1 MRPTGRCSRPRTPWP
16 GSGTSSPVA
25 KNFTIRRTSLSIPRR
40 NRWTTPSGRSKR
52 RCGMH
57 VVNVSLG
64 DRSYDIEIGADLG
77 LAGARIQGLGL
88 GNKIALVTNPTVKKL
103 HGRRMVDGLKAAG
116 FLVLSIEVP
125 DGEQYKNLDWAN
137 AVYTAL
143 LTNAFDRTSALVA
156 LGGGVIGDL
165 TGFAAATFMRGV
177 PFIQVPTTLLA
188 MVDSSVGG
196 KTGVNHPM
204 GTNMIGAFY
213 QPKKV
218 LMDLSVLKTLPK
230 EELLA
235 GMAEV
240 IKYGVIRDAAFF
252 DYLDKNREKILSLDP
267 DALTHIIRR
276 SCEIKAEV
284 VSKDEREGGLRAIL
298 NFGHTVGHAVE
309 TAENY
314 AMRHGYTVAIGM
326 VYAARLAHKTG
337 LCDASTPERVEK
349 LIKSYGLPT
358 DLSSLSRKPSVSGL
372 MDTMQLDKK
381 AEGGKVKFVLPK
393 KIGDVVI
400 TKEWDEQHLQ

>member
-1 MRPTGRCSRPRTPWP
+1 
-16 GSGTSSPVA
+16 
-25 KNFTIRRTSLSIPRR
+25 
-40 NRWTTPSGRSKR
+40 
-52 RCGMH
+52 MH
-57 VVNVSLG
+57 TVKVNLG
-64 DRSYDIEIGADLG
+64 DRSYDIEINANLDQ
-77 LAGARIQGLGL
+77 AGARIDGLGC
-88 GNKIALVTNPTVKKL
+88 GRKMALITNPTVKKL
-103 HGRRMVDGLKAAG
+103 YGQRVLASLKAAG
-116 FLVLSIEVP
+116 FIVMIIEIP

-137 AVYTAL
+137 AIYTSL
-143 LTNAFDRTSALVA
+143 LTNFFDRTSALVA

-165 TGFAAATFMRGV
+165 AGFAAATFMRGV

-204 GTNMIGAFY
+204 GKNMIGAFY

-230 EELLA
+230 EEFLS

-252 DYLDKNREKILSLDP
+252 DYIDKNRERILGLDA
-267 DALTHIIRR
+267 DALGHIIQR

-284 VSKDEREGGLRAIL
+284 VSKDEREGGLRAVL
-298 NFGHTVGHAVE
+298 NYGHTVGHALE
-309 TAENY
+309 KAENY
-314 AMRHGYTVAIGM
+314 TMRHGYAVAIGM
-326 VYAARLAHKTG
+326 VTAARLAHKTG
-337 LCDASTPERVEK
+337 LCDAMVSERVEK

-358 DLSSLSRKPSVSGL
+358 DFSVLSRRPTVTEL
-372 MDTMQLDKK
+372 MDTMQIDKK

-393 KIGDVVI
+393 KIGEVVI
-400 TKEWDEQHLQ
+400 TREWDERQLQDLIA

>member
-1 MRPTGRCSRPRTPWP
+1 
-16 GSGTSSPVA
+16 
-25 KNFTIRRTSLSIPRR
+25 
-40 NRWTTPSGRSKR
+40 
-52 RCGMH
+52 MH
-57 VVNVSLG
+57 VVNVNLG

-77 LAGARIQGLGL
+77 RLGERIKGLGL

-103 HGRRMVDGLKAAG
+103 HGQRVIDGLKAAG
-116 FLVLSIEVP
+116 FLVMSIDVP

-143 LTNAFDRTSALVA
+143 LLNSFDRTSALVA

-165 TGFAAATFMRGV
+165 TGFAAATFMRGI

-204 GTNMIGAFY
+204 GKNMIGAFY

-218 LMDLSVLKTLPK
+218 LMDLGALTTLPRD
-230 EELLA
+230 EFLA

-252 DYLDKNREKILSLDP
+252 EYLDANREKILSLDF
-267 DALTHIIRR
+267 DALSHIIRR

-284 VSKDEREGGLRAIL
+284 VSQDERESGLRAIL
-298 NFGHTVGHAVE
+298 NFGHTVGHAIE

-314 AMRHGYTVAIGM
+314 TLRHGYAVAIGM
-326 VYAARLAHKTG
+326 VYAARLALRTG
-337 LCDASTPERVEK
+337 LCDASVPERVEG
-349 LIKSYGLPT
+349 LIRSYGLPT
-358 DLSSLSRKPSVSGL
+358 DLSALSRRPAVTML
-372 MDTMQLDKK
+372 MDTMQIDKK
-381 AEGGKVKFVLPK
+381 AEGGKVKFVLPRA
-393 KIGDVVI
+393 IGDVAI
-400 TKEWDEQHLQ
+400 TKEWDDQHLRALLAE